1 VFLVRSGP
9 GAGLVWAS
17 MAEWMSCDDFIIGAY
32 MDDSGGSNAGQTYLI
47 LSKNIPTTLDVT
59 FTVDAMNGTAPAS
72 YTCADMDGDDSVENC
87 MLDADFS
94 LPEGNGVSWDHPHF
108 WDWILYSE
116 GVVIQPGDLAE
127 LTLNDVNLNFSWV
140 AEGCTTFECQNTTV
154 HQNTHRGAYYL
165 RPTDCVWF
173 QNPGVSQFEDGFDNN
188 NTWRCFD
195 EVGDYPSGL
204 VIFHVT
210 EEPTECELWEQ
221 ENPFLVDR
229 AKPEGEMD
237 NGCPCYGTGDETC
250 DDDSKVDEQESNNT
264 SSNDNGTITVS
275 VTRLDIPEH
284 PEWEWTYKYL
294 VEVDNLQMD
303 VNYTTII
310 IVKRVGDDE
319 WGGLDWWWDID
330 WEGGYDEDN
339 DGYHNQSENP
349 ISLQRGCYHINANLY
364 ESGALHSDEDS
375 AAVLVSTDLDFAV
388 GTGTCVDGVYSEVD
402 DSSETGGGDEEPLAG
417 QCTCPDGSIGQ
428 MVGPADDD
436 GVDDGCLCED
446 SEDESPLPSVSMI
459 SALISIGLIAILRRK

>member
-1 VFLVRSGP
+1 MNTTTILGTLAAILFLAFFLPSP
-9 GAGLVWAS
+9 AS
-17 MAEWMSCDDFIIGAY
+17 AEDV
-32 MDDSGGSNAGQTYLI
+32 N
-47 LSKNIPTTLDVT
+47 VT

-94 LPEGNGVSWDHPHF
+94 LPSDSGASWDHPHF
-108 WDWILYSE
+108 WEWILYSE

-195 EVGDYPSGL
+195 EIGDYPSGL
-204 VIFHVT
+204 MIFHVT

-237 NGCPCYGTGDETC
+237 NGCPCYGPGDETC
-250 DDDSKVDEQESNNT
+250 DDDSNVDEQESNNT

-303 VNYTTII
+303 VNYTAVIL
-310 IVKRVGDDE
+310 VKRVGDDE

-349 ISLQRGCYHINANLY
+349 LSLQRGCYHINANLY

-402 DSSETGGGDEEPLAG
+402 ENSEPGGGDEEPLAG

-436 GVDDGCLCED
+436 GVNDGCLCGD

-459 SALISIGLIAILRRK
+459 SALISIGLIAVFRRK

>member
-1 VFLVRSGP
+1 MNHLRMFLMAILFLAFFLPSP
-9 GAGLVWAS
+9 AS
-17 MAEWMSCDDFIIGAY
+17 AEDV
-32 MDDSGGSNAGQTYLI
+32 N
-47 LSKNIPTTLDVT
+47 VT
-59 FTVDAMNGTAPAS
+59 FTVDASDGTDLAS

-87 MLDADFS
+87 MLSANFS
-94 LPEGNGVSWDHPHF
+94 LPSESGVSWDHPHF
-108 WDWILYSE
+108 WEWVLYSE
-116 GVVIQPGDLAE
+116 DVVIQQGDLAE
-127 LTLNDVNLNFSWV
+127 LTLNDVNLTFSWV
-140 AEGCTTFECQNTTV
+140 GEGCTSFECQNTTV

-188 NTWRCFD
+188 NTWRCFN
-195 EVGDYPSGL
+195 EVGDYPSGNM
-204 VIFHVT
+204 IFHVT
-210 EEPTECELWEQ
+210 EEPTECEIWEQ
-221 ENPFLVDR
+221 ENPYLVDR

-250 DDDSKVDEQESNNT
+250 DDDSNVDEQESNNT

-284 PEWEWTYKYL
+284 PEWEWTYKYS

-303 VNYTTII
+303 VNYTAVI
-310 IVKRVGDDE
+310 IVKRVADDE

-375 AAVLVSTDLDFAV
+375 AVVLVSTDLDFAV
-388 GTGTCVDGVYSEVD
+388 GGICMDGVFYPEVD
-402 DSSETGGGDEEPLAG
+402 SDADGVIDYQDNCPDTSQGEMVDANGCSESDLAGSLAG

-436 GVDDGCLCED
+436 GVDDGCLCAT
-446 SEDESPLPSVSMI
+446 SEDDSLPPI
-459 SALISIGLIAILRRK
+459 SLIPALISIGLLAIYRRK